1 MPSKY
6 IYEPWLAPIEVQRKA
21 GCIIGQDY
29 PRPIVDH
36 ASASKACIARIGAAY
51 KAGRCVGLDS
61 TSMILNDSIAP
72 LYVCTLLHAP
82 AVYRTL
88 SDTR

>member
-6 IYEPWLAPIEVQRKA
+6 IYEPWIAPIEVQRKA

-29 PRPIVDH
+29 PSPIVDH

-51 KAGRCVGLDS
+51 KASRFVGLF
-61 TSMILNDSIAP
+61 
-72 LYVCTLLHAP
+72 
-82 AVYRTL
+82 
-88 SDTR
+88 SD

>member
-29 PRPIVDH
+29 PSPIVDH

-51 KAGRCVGLDS
+51 KASRFVGLF
-61 TSMILNDSIAP
+61 
-72 LYVCTLLHAP
+72 
-82 AVYRTL
+82 
-88 SDTR
+88 SD